1 MKRIIIM
8 FAGVLMFVV
17 GITSAA
23 EAQGLTLGING
34 GTVVPIGDFSDIA
47 ETGFGGNVS
56 LGYRLTE
63 SWALKLMA
71 GYHQFGEKEIGP
83 FKISGA
89 FIPIRIGLRKFWGAS
104 KRFYTSPQLGI
115 FIGAD
120 DFDSEDF
127 GMGPRIGY
135 QFPFGGENTKIDVGV
150 EFNNVFADV
159 PDDKDVQYFG
169 IDIGVEFGLGGLY
182 F

>member
-1 MKRIIIM
+1 MC
-8 FAGVLMFVV
+8 VV

-23 EAQGLTLGING
+23 EAQGLTFGING
-34 GTVVPIGDFSDIA
+34 GTVIPIGDFSDIT
-47 ETGFGGNVS
+47 ETGFGGNMS

-63 SWALKLMA
+63 SWALHLMA
-71 GYHQFGEKEIGP
+71 GYHQFGEKEVGP
-83 FKISGA
+83 IKISGA

-120 DFDSEDF
+120 DFEEKEEF

-135 QFPFGGENTKIDVGV
+135 QFPFPDGITKIDVGA
-150 EFNNVFADV
+150 EFNNIFADI
-159 PDDKDVQYFG
+159 DDKDIRYFG
-169 IDIGVEFGLGGLY
+169 IDIGIEFGLGGPLY
-182 F
+182 